1 MSIGLFGF
9 CDVSEKPQ
17 NLAAKTAAGCRGASL
32 KVRDDSIEAREHTHF
47 KPKIKRLF
55 GARRRFELSPARAGG
70 GYLVAVPL
78 GVNRSF
84 FRTPGRSPD
93 ASGSSNQDPAIES
106 VKSELSTSSA
116 ARLPTSRTVSD
127 FGSFFKDLRPI
138 SGFVVG
144 PVPSGGGYLV
154 AGPRAVNRP
163 FAGLPPIPGK
173 LRIFWRRPVSAA
185 LGSRGFPRPKRR
197 RSTSRTVTASSG

>member
-17 NLAAKTAAGCRGASL
+17 NLTAKTASGCRGASL

-70 GYLVAVPL
+70 GYLVAVPQ

-93 ASGSSNQDPAIES
+93 ASGSSNQDPAS
-106 VKSELSTSSA
+106 RLAKSEPFEPSA
-116 ARLPTSRTVSD
+116 ARLPTSRPGTD
-127 FGSFFKDLRPI
+127 F
-138 SGFVVG
+138 
-144 PVPSGGGYLV
+144 
-154 AGPRAVNRP
+154 
-163 FAGLPPIPGK
+163 
-173 LRIFWRRPVSAA
+173 
-185 LGSRGFPRPKRR
+185 
-197 RSTSRTVTASSG
+197 